1 MDEVLPFYVQKSILD
16 NIKNLIILLKIERV
30 HKTWYN
36 IVHNRISQS
45 DEWREICLKHIS
57 TNSICT
63 IMTRSFPRLSI
74 TNFKEISDSNIWFC
88 TFRSY
93 RRWLL
98 KWKFQINHETIDN
111 LSKESFQSEKIICTA
126 IWDKYFAVGT
136 TKAFVHLFNIDD
148 LSEPFLTIDNK
159 QYLSQIIFW
168 YPNSE
173 ELILVTRSSEKKIK
187 FWNSSNGTNIPTD
200 HDYKAKYLCV
210 GTMNNFFGEYHD
222 VITEYERTLEN
233 VTSKRNIHLHTT
245 ADDVFFVLF
254 SQEEKLLKLLL
265 DSLSIYLYEIK
276 VPSNDKESLQ
286 LMHRRKSVISNII
299 YPKNDFYYNLL
310 SLGNKQITK
319 FFLRK
324 NKLYYLAEDI
334 AVLVSENNQSIL
346 VHEESKKWKE
356 YNPFEKFTGIITSAV
371 LHGKTFIFG
380 IHTGEV
386 QIYVLENLEQLKSS
400 QLNPDSSI
408 KYKFIQNEPIIS
420 LNITETQRKLYI
432 LASTR
437 YETHVITFF

>member
-1 MDEVLPFYVQKSILD
+1 MDKTLPFHLQKSILD
-16 NIKNLIILLKIERV
+16 HIKNPIILLKFERV
-30 HKTWYN
+30 HKIWYN
-36 IVHNRISQS
+36 IIHHRISQS
-45 DEWREICLKHIS
+45 DQWREICLKYIPS
-57 TNSICT
+57 NLICT

-74 TNFKEISDSNIWFC
+74 ANFKEISNSNIWYC

-93 RRWLL
+93 KRWLL
-98 KWKFQINHETIDN
+98 KWKFQISHETIDN
-111 LSKESFQSEKIICTA
+111 FSKKLFQREEITCTA

-148 LSEPFLTIDNK
+148 LSEPFLTINNE
-159 QYLSQIIFW
+159 QYLLQITFW
-168 YPNSE
+168 CPNSE
-173 ELILVTRSSEKKIK
+173 ELILVTRSSEKKIQ

-200 HDYKAKYLCV
+200 HDYKAKFFCV

-222 VITEYERTLEN
+222 VITEYKRTSEN
-233 VTSKRNIHLHTT
+233 VTSKRNIHLNTT

-276 VPSNDKESLQ
+276 VPSDDEESLQ
-286 LMHRRKSVISNII
+286 IMHRRKSIISNII
-299 YPKNDFYYNLL
+299 YPRNNFYYNLL

-324 NKLYYLAEDI
+324 NRLYYLAEDI

-346 VHEESKKWKE
+346 IHEESKKWKE

-380 IHTGEV
+380 FHTGEV
-386 QIYVLENLEQLKSS
+386 QIYALKNIEQLKLS

-408 KYKFIQNEPIIS
+408 KHQFMKNEPIIS
-420 LNITETQRKLYI
+420 LNITETQNKLYI
-432 LASTR
+432 FASTR
-437 YETHVITFF
+437 FKTHIITFF